1 MNINLQIPPFAWNN
15 WLQLSVFKKWW
26 KTNNI
31 LLHFQTVSPSWRP
44 LRWETGCRGTAALV
58 EVKGSFR
65 LQSGLHCDVG
75 APQKTIYFFFPVKC
89 LTLLAPR
96 INKKT
101 PKNHPGVCTRRLLD
115 GWINAAVRH
124 LTWAPLGDRSYLL
137 RHSSELNCIS
147 RKTWANA
154 VYSRVTRRRFKE
166 AE

>member
-1 MNINLQIPPFAWNN
+1 MNINLQIPPFAWNS
-15 WLQLSVFKKWW
+15 WPLSVFQKWW

-44 LRWETGCRGTAALV
+44 CAERRAAEGQQPWLRLKAASGFSQASIVMLV
-58 EVKGSFR
+58 LCKKR
-65 LQSGLHCDVG
+65 
-75 APQKTIYFFFPVKC
+75 FFFWVKC
-89 LTLLAPR
+89 LTPLAPR
-96 INKKT
+96 INKKKN
-101 PKNHPGVCTRRLLD
+101 KNHPGVCTRRLLD
-115 GWINAAVRH
+115 GWINAAVRY